1 MLKIGVI
8 SDTHLDKVSDEF
20 KNIIK
25 MVFHDIDMIIH
36 SGDMTSRAVYDY
48 FSNWDLR
55 AVRGNMDGFDL
66 SDILPEKRIEVMGGK
81 RIGIIHGRGSP
92 YGLENLVFKEFQN
105 VDIIVFGHSH
115 IPFHKKRGNVEMFN
129 PGAFKGSPGQ
139 VGTVGLIEIDDAVSF
154 RHIEIKGEK

>member
-8 SDTHLDKVSDEF
+8 SDTHLDRVSDEF

-25 MVFHDIDMIIH
+25 KVFHDVDMIIH

-48 FSNWDLR
+48 LSNWDLK
-55 AVRGNMDGFDL
+55 AVRGNMDDFDL
-66 SDILPEKRIEVMGGK
+66 WDILPEKRVEEIGGK
-81 RIGIIHGRGSP
+81 RMGIIHGRGSP
-92 YGLENLVFKEFQN
+92 YGLSNLVFKEFQH

-115 IPFHKKRGNVEMFN
+115 VPFHKRKGNVEMFN

-139 VGTVGLIEIDDAVSF
+139 AGTVGLIEIGDAINF
-154 RHIEIKGEK
+154 KHIEIIGEK

>member
-55 AVRGNMDGFDL
+55 AVRGNMDDFDL
-66 SDILPEKRIEVMGGK
+66 SGILPEKRVEEIGGK
-81 RIGIIHGRGSP
+81 KIGIIHGRGSP
-92 YGLENLVFKEFQN
+92 YVLSDLVFKEFQY
-105 VDIIVFGHSH
+105 VDIIIFGHSH
-115 IPFHKKRGNVEMFN
+115 VPFHKRKGNVEMFN

-139 VGTVGLIEIDDAVSF
+139 AGTIGLIEIGEEVRLTHIKVS
-154 RHIEIKGEK
+154 

>member
-55 AVRGNMDGFDL
+55 AVRGNMDDFDL
-66 SDILPEKRIEVMGGK
+66 SDILPEKRVEEIGGK
-81 RIGIIHGRGSP
+81 KIGIIHGRGSP
-92 YGLENLVFKEFQN
+92 YGLSDLVFKEFQY
-105 VDIIVFGHSH
+105 VDIIIFGHSH
-115 IPFHKKRGNVEMFN
+115 VPFHKRKGNVEMFN

-139 VGTVGLIEIDDAVSF
+139 AGTIGLIEIGEEVRLTHIKVS
-154 RHIEIKGEK
+154 

>member
-55 AVRGNMDGFDL
+55 AVRGNMDDFDL
-66 SDILPEKRIEVMGGK
+66 SGILPEKRVEEIGGK
-81 RIGIIHGRGSP
+81 KIGIIHGRGSP
-92 YGLENLVFKEFQN
+92 YGLSDLVFKEFQY
-105 VDIIVFGHSH
+105 VDIIIFGHSH
-115 IPFHKKRGNVEMFN
+115 VPFHKRKGNVEMFN

-139 VGTVGLIEIDDAVSF
+139 AGTIGLIEIGEEVRLTHIKVS
-154 RHIEIKGEK
+154 